1 MRFANLLKCLLVLFV
16 SVLSTNCGGD
26 PMEGPKYSF
35 HSLNAVTEYQWQ
47 RLAEKRIYFGHQ
59 SVGFNIVDGMK
70 DVMKENPRVKLVI
83 TETNE
88 PSALRQPGFAHSRV
102 GQNTDPL
109 SKIADFDL
117 CLKEGLG
124 NNVDFALLKFCYGD
138 VDARTDVHKLFSA
151 YKQSIEGLKREYPGI
166 TIIHSTLPITK
177 SQASFKTKIKTLIG
191 KKDLWEYNDNIKRNE
206 YNDLLL
212 MEYYGKDPVFD
223 LAAVESAYPDGA
235 RSSFRVAG
243 RTYYSLVPDYTT
255 DGGHLNDLGKK
266 LVAQELIIFLAL
278 LEK

>member
-1 MRFANLLKCLLVLFV
+1 
-16 SVLSTNCGGD
+16 
-26 PMEGPKYSF
+26 MEGPKYSF

-70 DVMKENPRVKLVI
+70 DVIKENPRIKLI
-83 TETNE
+83 LTETNAS
-88 PSALRQPGFAHSRV
+88 SALKQPVFAHSRI
-102 GQNTDPL
+102 GRNIDPA
-109 SKIADFDL
+109 SKIADFEGH
-117 CLKEGLG
+117 LKAGLG
-124 NNVDFALLKFCYGD
+124 NIVDFALLKFCYVD

-151 YKQSIEGLKREYPGI
+151 YKKSIEGLKREYPGI
-166 TIIHSTLPITK
+166 RIIHSTLPLRT

-206 YNDLLL
+206 YNELLL
-212 MEYYGKDPVFD
+212 REYKGKDPIFD
-223 LAAVESAYPDGA
+223 LAAVESSYPDGA

-255 DGGHLNDLGKK
+255 DGGHLNDLGRK

-278 LEK
+278 LDK